1 MEIASNKGVI
11 ADAST
16 PAGRAGMSESEW
28 REAIKFDSTDTG
40 WVIMSIGMAI
50 GAGIVFLPVQVGLM
64 GLWVFLLSSVI
75 GYPAMYLFQR
85 LFINTLAESPECK
98 DYPSVISGYLGKNW
112 GILLGAL
119 YFVMLVIWMFV
130 YSTAITNDSASY
142 LHTFGVTEG
151 LLSDSP
157 FYGLVLICILVAI
170 SSRGEKL
177 LFKISTGMVLTKLL
191 VVAALGVSM
200 VGMWHLYNV
209 GSLPP
214 LGALGGNAN
223 AGLEVLK
230 DATAQAIADAKAL
243 LAAGKVSVKIQE
255 PCNEILFSRAK
266 VWNGEKWACVTI
278 VGGHTNIVHIE
289 THNGVVFTQQACVAE
304 GEQES
309 PLTVLSRTT
318 LAEILKFV
326 NEVPF
331 AAIRFILDSAKLNC
345 ALSQEGLSGK
355 WGLHIGATLE
365 KQCERGLLAKD
376 LSSSIVIRTSAAS
389 DARMGGATLP
399 AMSNS
404 GSGNQGITATM
415 PVVVVAEHFGADD
428 ERLARALMLSHLSA
442 IYIHNQLPRL
452 SALCAAT
459 TAAMGAAA
467 GMAWLVDGRYETIS
481 MAISSM
487 IGDVSGMICDGAS
500 NSCAMKVSTSAS
512 AAWKAVLMALDDT
525 AVTGNEGIVAHDV
538 EQSIANLCALASH
551 SMQQTDRQI
560 IEIMASKAR

>member
-1 MEIASNKGVI
+1 M
-11 ADAST
+11 
-16 PAGRAGMSESEW
+16 
-28 REAIKFDSTDTG
+28 FDSTLNPLWQRYILAVQEEVKPALGCTEPISLALAAAVAAAELEG
-40 WVIMSIGMAI
+40 PVERVEAWVSPNLMKN
-50 GAGIVFLPVQVGLM
+50 GL
-64 GLWVFLLSSVI
+64 
-75 GYPAMYLFQR
+75 
-85 LFINTLAESPECK
+85 
-98 DYPSVISGYLGKNW
+98 
-112 GILLGAL
+112 
-119 YFVMLVIWMFV
+119 
-130 YSTAITNDSASY
+130 
-142 LHTFGVTEG
+142 GVTVPG
-151 LLSDSP
+151 
-157 FYGLVLICILVAI
+157 
-170 SSRGEKL
+170 
-177 LFKISTGMVLTKLL
+177 TGMVGLPI
-191 VVAALGVSM
+191 AAA
-200 VGMWHLYNV
+200 
-209 GSLPP
+209 

-230 DATAQAIADAKAL
+230 DSTAQAIADAKAL

-266 VWNGEKWACVTI
+266 VWHGEKWACVTI

-365 KQCERGLLAKD
+365 KQCGRGLLAKD

>member
-214 LGALGGNAN
+214 LGLLVKNAIIT
-223 AGLEVLK
+223 LPFTLTSILFIQTLSPMVISYRSREKSIEV
-230 DATAQAIADAKAL
+230 ARHKAL
-243 LAAGKVSVKIQE
+243 RAMNIAFG
-255 PCNEILFSRAK
+255 ILF
-266 VWNGEKWACVTI
+266 VT
-278 VGGHTNIVHIE
+278 
-289 THNGVVFTQQACVAE
+289 VFFYAV
-304 GEQES
+304 S
-309 PLTVLSRTT
+309 FT
-318 LAEILKFV
+318 LAMGHDEAVKAYEQNI
-326 NEVPF
+326 
-331 AAIRFILDSAKLNC
+331 SA
-345 ALSQEGLSGK
+345 
-355 WGLHIGATLE
+355 
-365 KQCERGLLAKD
+365 
-376 LSSSIVIRTSAAS
+376 
-389 DARMGGATLP
+389 
-399 AMSNS
+399 
-404 GSGNQGITATM
+404 
-415 PVVVVAEHFGADD
+415 
-428 ERLARALMLSHLSA
+428 LARALMLSHLSA